1 MSSLKWMNKNK
12 LLSIQTTDVF
22 ILCKN
27 EFYAELLQRESLGSL
42 LLNPVRHFGKMK
54 SGRFFLLDN
63 KLISS
68 PIAILPKK
76 WRTNDYK
83 RACRMLT

>member
-1 MSSLKWMNKNK
+1 MNKNK

-42 LLNPVRHFGKMK
+42 LLNPARHIGKMK
-54 SGRFFLLDN
+54 SGRFFFVRQQTD
-63 KLISS
+63 IE
-68 PIAILPKK
+68 PDCDFAEEMA
-76 WRTNDYK
+76 D
-83 RACRMLT
+83 